1 MLVRLMYTSR
11 ATQAVTQD
19 TLLSILKASKA
30 NNLAAGITGVLC
42 YCNNGRV
49 FLQALEGGRDA
60 VSKLYNRI
68 ARDER
73 HADVVLLNY
82 DEIGERQF
90 GGWSMGQVNMSKL
103 NPSLLL
109 KYSETAAMDPYA
121 MPGKASQA
129 LLQELVATASI
140 MGNS

>member
-11 ATQAVTQD
+11 AKQD
-19 TLLSILKASKA
+19 MSHDMLLAILKASKA

-42 YCNNGRV
+42 YCNSGRV

-60 VSKLYNRI
+60 VNRLYNRI
-68 ARDER
+68 AADPR
-73 HADVVLLNY
+73 HADVLLLNY

-90 GGWSMGQVNMSKL
+90 GGWSMGQVNMSRL

-109 KYSETAAMDPYA
+109 KYSETAVLDPYA
-121 MPGKASQA
+121 MPGRASQA

-140 MGNS
+140 MGNG